1 MWKKCLMLSL
11 VLTAI
16 FTVKS
21 LAFDN
26 TYKTLPNYYNNIY
39 FGYHYDDFNQNDLL
53 IYNIFQ
59 RSGNTK
65 NSYQLLYNNPDTKE
79 LIFFVM
85 PDFYTNTSN
94 LQVTRYILYI
104 RENIGYGLTLIH
116 ENGSWQNFADGNGF
130 VLFKTSNNYI
140 SEISYYGVCS
150 YDFPNNHVLWD
161 EDFNIYSK
169 SDYSNFCTWYDIN
182 RIVSFNEGTKDY
194 GSNSGSYNDSWIRQ
208 TRLSSGEHSILEFLP
223 DYNIND
229 YNVIPIC
236 SNLFNSYNSYSA
248 DFYSLTNN
256 YSSYFP
262 NNFAEYYSQ
271 VAFSIINSNNNINK
285 VLLWDSLNGINNN
298 SSNEN
303 IILHVEDSNLRN
315 IFEFNF
321 QLPKHKEDSVYYGF
335 MNNYTRNSYNSVSAN
350 FTIYELWTPPEYTG
364 SFDKYMIYD
373 EEGKYFT
380 FVNGLFVNAYTG
392 SCDSGGN
399 FNFETTEININ
410 NTIVNDYIATITDY
424 QMFNL
429 ENDGNFVRPSTT
441 VLGIG
446 VNSLQ
451 SLGRHLINN
460 LFSGVIGRIGLK
472 PSQEITASSL
482 KKLLYYSNYII
493 YNGTEFDNTNY
504 YRLNDCCFAT
514 GNIYAYEN
522 TYSSK
527 VFESDFYNLI
537 RNTIVRDSSKFK
549 LTDGEYL
556 ITKVD
561 GQNVSSLLPS
571 GTDTT
576 YLNSPIFRN
585 TDSINGGYLLSNV
598 EDIINGQKPINYNVE
613 YSPIYNTYNENYIQN
628 YNDNLSPENEDYINS
643 TDSDSKLIQKFIS
656 YLKSIDDKLD
666 NLKINVSNTT
676 NSFTTSFQNFYSID
690 KLALKDTTDSF
701 IDTFN
706 DSMGIIAD
714 IPTMA
719 LYFLGR
725 FSNLNN
731 GAITLVIPRL
741 EIFDAVLLEQTTI
754 NFTDLIN
761 SNQTFIYLH
770 NIALICTDVI
780 LLSILLQL
788 AKNAFEEVK
797 R

>member
-21 LAFDN
+21 LATQ
-26 TYKTLPNYYNNIY
+26 TYN
-39 FGYHYDDFNQNDLL
+39 
-53 IYNIFQ
+53 
-59 RSGNTK
+59 
-65 NSYQLLYNNPDTKE
+65 
-79 LIFFVM
+79 
-85 PDFYTNTSN
+85 YTNPFNTNISTIYQTYFSQLTYDFFNNNN
-94 LQVTRYILYI
+94 LEQYDFFTCNWKNGNYGATYTDTLYILYKNDTTKEI
-104 RENIGYGLTLIH
+104 IYKPVFYNYRTCNRLYYVNDNNYYLIDNQFYINSGNSSYGHCVYFLDFNNDNTVKNICYLDLCG
-116 ENGSWQNFADGNGF
+116 GNGDDSY
-130 VLFKTSNNYI
+130 SNNAERI
-140 SEISYYGVCS
+140 I
-150 YDFPNNHVLWD
+150 FNNNGDIWACGL
-161 EDFNIYSK
+161 
-169 SDYSNFCTWYDIN
+169 SNFYI
-182 RIVSFNEGTKDY
+182 
-194 GSNSGSYNDSWIRQ
+194 YN
-208 TRLSSGEHSILEFLP
+208 LSSQTITYKKYADSSVQYVCVNAIEELSN
-223 DYNIND
+223 YNIND
-229 YNVIPIC
+229 YLIIPSYYTIC
-236 SNLFNSYNSYSA
+236 ENNTPVTFSNSMLN
-248 DFYSLTNN
+248 
-256 YSSYFP
+256 
-262 NNFAEYYSQ
+262 NNFTDIHT
-271 VAFSIINSNNNINK
+271 AFC
-285 VLLWDSLNGINNN
+285 NGTWGS
-298 SSNEN
+298 SSNIPFYEDYTESKIIFNIDVGFIVDSTEN

-315 IFEFNF
+315 IFKFNF
-321 QLPKHKEDSVYYGF
+321 QLPKHKEDSVYYAF
-335 MNNYTRNSYNSVSAN
+335 MNNYTRNSYNSVTAN
-350 FTIYELWTPPEYTG
+350 FTVYEMWTPPEYTG
-364 SFDKYMIYD
+364 SFEKYMIYD

-410 NTIVNDYIATITDY
+410 NTIVNDYIATITEY

-429 ENDGNFVRPSTT
+429 ENDDNFVRPSTT

-676 NSFTTSFQNFYSID
+676 NSFTTSFQNFYTID

-741 EIFDAVLLEQTTI
+741 EIFDAILLEQTTI

-770 NIALICTDVI
+770 NIALVCTDVI